1 MRDPH
6 KRLRPTEQRQIDRGT
21 PLAGLER
28 DYLEPTQA
36 VGSPEIDRVCFP
48 QVSSLPRTP
57 SKDLTQAQRRSPP
70 HSHTDATTTK

>member
-1 MRDPH
+1 MTLTNASD
-6 KRLRPTEQRQIDRGT
+6 RLNSAKPTEGT
-21 PLAGLER
+21 PLAGLGR
-28 DYLEPTQA
+28 DELEPTQA
-36 VGSPEIDRVCFP
+36 VGSPVIDRVCFP

>member
-1 MRDPH
+1 MLTNES
-6 KRLRPTEQRQIDRGT
+6 KRPKGPKPSERR

-28 DYLEPTQA
+28 DDREPTQA
-36 VGSPEIDRVCFP
+36 VGSPEIDGVCFP

-57 SKDLTQAQRRSPP
+57 SKDLTQTQRRSPP

>member
-1 MRDPH
+1 MTLTNASD
-6 KRLRPTEQRQIDRGT
+6 RLNSAKPTKGN

-28 DYLEPTQA
+28 DDLEPTQA

-57 SKDLTQAQRRSPP
+57 SKDPTEAQRRSPP
-70 HSHTDATTTK
+70 HSHTDAITTIE